1 MTNMLWILFN
11 FIMIFLAL
19 LPWARSWPPGSK
31 GAKHSAKPA
40 VSEEGIV

>member
-19 LPWARSWPPGSK
+19 LPWAGSWPPGSK
-31 GAKHSAKPA
+31 GVKPA